1 MTERRKHWLRFVCL
15 SALFLFFAQSALCLA
30 EHAGLVGCTEAA
42 ELADCPPADHS
53 HDSSNAHCCH
63 LETNAAPHLASTY
76 AFQGVFVS
84 ERLSL
89 SDDVAPDGPVQ
100 EIDYP
105 PQLS

>member
-1 MTERRKHWLRFVCL
+1 MIDRRKSWLQFVCL
-15 SALFLFFAQSALCLA
+15 SALCLFFAQSALCLA
-30 EHAGLVGCTEAA
+30 EHAGLVGCAEST
-42 ELADCPPADHS
+42 ELADCPPTDHS
-53 HDSSNAHCCH
+53 HDTSNAHCCH
-63 LETNAAPHLASTY
+63 LETNAAPLAAASV
-76 AFQGVFVS
+76 FQGVFIS